1 LLYADDDRGGGDDDD
16 DDDDVDEE
24 MSEPYDNNYYLSD
37 DKKHSAG
44 TDKYIGIDVNNGECE
59 GNDVAGVVNARLA
72 RVWKM
77 RK

>member
-1 LLYADDDRGGGDDDD
+1 MITIIILA
-16 DDDDVDEE
+16 
-24 MSEPYDNNYYLSD
+24 MTKNN
-37 DKKHSAG
+37 SAG